1 MRTRE
6 EIQADLVMATKML
19 VQANAEV
26 ERLSQEMVDLELSQR
41 QSVPLNKAERSL
53 MERIAREG
61 KVHSS
66 AETDTM
72 SSEEIDVGFSLRERL
87 FLDYYVKSWTEGY
100 WTITDLGRKK
110 LEEK

>member
-1 MRTRE
+1 VRTRE
-6 EIQADLVMATKML
+6 EIQADLVLATKRL
-19 VQANAEV
+19 VEANAEI
-26 ERLSQEMVDLELSQR
+26 ERLSQEMAELEISIKQKA
-41 QSVPLNKAERSL
+41 PLNKTERAL

-66 AETDTM
+66 AETDIM

-87 FLDYYVKSWTEGY
+87 FLDYYAESWTEGY
-100 WTITDLGRKK
+100 WTITELGRKK

>member
-6 EIQADLVMATKML
+6 EIQADLALAAWML

-26 ERLSQEMVDLELSQR
+26 ERLSQEMVDLELSHH
-41 QSVPLNKAERSL
+41 QSVPLNKSERAL

-66 AETDTM
+66 AETDAM
-72 SSEEIDVGFSLRERL
+72 SSEDIDVGFSLRERL
-87 FLDYYVKSWTEGY
+87 FLDYYAESWTEGD

-110 LEEK
+110 LEEP